1 MIEFQTKSPAKS
13 VTCLTYLTSFANIA
27 APAYERVRPVSS
39 AFKRQLALTAL
50 LILSACSQLP
60 WEPQKESTP
69 VAKVVQ
75 SSQTNAPAL
84 PSGPGKETPPA
95 QFVGPALAPVPA
107 PAPEP
112 VVQADSS
119 TTKAPGASMP
129 SAAVASTQA
138 NVPGSLDGAPPAKVA
153 AAEEESS
160 NDIDVARPA
169 DDLWER
175 IRRGFAMPNLESA
188 LVHQRERWYASQPDY
203 LRRMVERSKL
213 YLFYI
218 VEEIEKRGIPTEI
231 ALLPM
236 VESAF
241 NPMAYSRSHA
251 SGLWQFIPS
260 TGRKHQLTQNWWTD
274 GRRDV
279 IASTDAALDY
289 LESLYEMYGDWHL
302 ALASY
307 NLGENGVTRAI
318 QRNKA
323 RGLPTDYQS
332 LRVPRETRGY
342 VPKLQALKNIIS
354 NPEAFGVTLEPI
366 PNEPYFATVPADRDI
381 DILIAAKLAEMSPD
395 ELIALNPALNR
406 PVISGPHTQ
415 VLVLPADR
423 VDTFQRNLEAY
434 DQPLTS
440 WQPYTMKRGD
450 SLDRLAAKHGVAV
463 SKLRIANGITSRSR
477 VGPGS
482 QLLLP
487 IKGSD
492 AAAEPLPAVFR
503 QPSTPARR
511 GGLLHIVRKGE
522 TLYGIARRYHV
533 TTDSLR
539 RWNHIGVLTT
549 GQRLRIYGRGPG
561 KVGKVERAVRISGTP
576 HKEKVTSTL
585 LPLAQR

>member
-1 MIEFQTKSPAKS
+1 MKKLFALAA
-13 VTCLTYLTSFANIA
+13 VCLL
-27 APAYERVRPVSS
+27 P
-39 AFKRQLALTAL
+39 
-50 LILSACSQLP
+50 ACSQIP
-60 WEPQKESTP
+60 WSTEPEHPES
-69 VAKVVQ
+69 AFGRA
-75 SSQTNAPAL
+75 QTAQGSPFASDAEAIAPA
-84 PSGPGKETPPA
+84 PP
-95 QFVGPALAPVPA
+95 PIPA

-112 VVQADSS
+112 VLAATV
-119 TTKAPGASMP
+119 TP
-129 SAAVASTQA
+129 AAVA
-138 NVPGSLDGAPPAKVA
+138 KA
-153 AAEEESS
+153 AAVAPATPVQNAIEGARNSAETTLPKAAAADSPRE
-160 NDIDVARPA
+160 IDVARPA

-175 IRRGFAMPNLESA
+175 IRAGFAIPDLEGP
-188 LVHQRERWYASQPDY
+188 LVRQRERWYASQQDY
-203 LRRMVERSKL
+203 LARMVERSKL

-260 TGRKHQLTQNWWTD
+260 TGRNYKLSQNWWAD
-274 GRRDV
+274 SRRDV

-289 LESLYEMYGDWHL
+289 LQMLYEMHGDWHL

-307 NLGENGVTRAI
+307 NFGENGIGRAI
-318 QRNKA
+318 RRNKA

-332 LRVPRETRGY
+332 LKVPRETRGY

-354 NPEAFGVTLEPI
+354 NPEAFGITLEPI
-366 PNEPYFATVPADRDI
+366 PNEPYFSTIPAEKDI
-381 DILIAAKLAEMSPD
+381 DIVIAAKLAEMSAD

-415 VLVLPADR
+415 SLVLPADR
-423 VDTFQRNLEAY
+423 VDTFRRNLETY

-440 WQPYTMKRGD
+440 WQPYTMKKGD
-450 SLDRLAAKHGVAV
+450 SLDRLAARHGVAV
-463 SKLRIANGITSRSR
+463 SKLRLANGITSRTK

-503 QPSTPARR
+503 QPTAPARR

-522 TLYGIARRYHV
+522 TLYGIARRYRV
-533 TTDSLR
+533 STDSLR

-549 GQRLRIYGRGPG
+549 GQRLYIYRGAARPR
-561 KVGKVERAVRISGTP
+561 KISTAP
-576 HKEKVTSTL
+576 
-585 LPLAQR
+585 LPQDLAMTILPVAQR